1 MMDCL
6 AFLPAQPEDIETIF
20 AQSKA
25 LIERYEDIT
34 AIDYSRVL
42 QWMRK
47 KIETN
52 IGLYTRV
59 VCDNNTVAYYCLCED
74 ADRMEL
80 DDLYVLP
87 AYRGKGIGSRI
98 LEKCL
103 SETNK
108 EIYLYVF
115 SQNTGAISLYKR
127 FGFAISEQVSATRL
141 IMTYRA

>member
-25 LIERYEDIT
+25 LIERYEDL
-34 AIDYSRVL
+34 ASIDYVRVL
-42 QWMRK
+42 QWVHK
-47 KIETN
+47 KIENN
-52 IGLYTRV
+52 IGMYTRV
-59 VCDNNTVAYYCLCED
+59 MSGKTTVAYYCLRED

-98 LEKCL
+98 LKKCL
-103 SETNK
+103 SETDK
-108 EIYLYVF
+108 EIYLFVF
-115 SQNTGAISLYKR
+115 TQNLGAIALYQRLGFEVSQN
-127 FGFAISEQVSATRL
+127 VSATRL
-141 IMTYRA
+141 IMTHRA